1 MVKSLPFHTAFQDVV
16 LIQHYL
22 DLSVTAVSCK
32 RSGVGSRELTQTH
45 LCSFIVHDFS
55 SIITQ
60 VCLLVCWQIV
70 NGIGAKTPPPSVPP
84 PVQRCCDWRKR
95 GVAKVAL

>member
-22 DLSVTAVSCK
+22 DLLVTAVSCK
-32 RSGVGSRELTQTH
+32 RIGVGSRELTQTH

-55 SIITQ
+55 SGITQ
-60 VCLLVCWQIV
+60 VCLFVCWQIV
-70 NGIGAKTPPPSVPP
+70 NGIGAKTAPCCPPAS
-84 PVQRCCDWRKR
+84 
-95 GVAKVAL
+95 AETL